1 MPFNYVKRL
10 RAVEEVD
17 YDIVMAEDTDPRKI
31 DVSHQCYRTEMGLP
45 WVMPIVR
52 EIEKVLANNIKENIK
67 YSSFGSNEFRH
78 AVTEF
83 VLGKEH
89 VRVMS
94 GQTFIIQLFWQRVF
108 LNQNNI
114 DIMITI
120 IIHWILRNNTGMI
133 EDLCTIPSDAVVM
146 FYACC
151 HNPTGCDPTVKQ
163 WKYIAEAIGMRLFPI
178 IDLSYQGLASG
189 DPDEDAFPVRLFA
202 RLGVEMAVCVS
213 FSQNFLLYNDR
224 VGALIL
230 IARYAQDIPAL
241 KGHLAT
247 MIAALHGS
255 PPYHGAEIVTTI
267 LKNPKYYEQ
276 WRACLKKIR
285 DQTQNARNC
294 FVGTLKSFGVPGN
307 WDYITRGKGMST
319 FTSLTDRQIQHLIL
333 YHHVYI
339 RKNGS
344 FNIGSL
350 SDNNVEY
357 VAEAI
362 ADSMKEYPDIDD
374 IGQ

>member
-1 MPFNYVKRL
+1 
-10 RAVEEVD
+10 
-17 YDIVMAEDTDPRKI
+17 
-31 DVSHQCYRTEMGLP
+31 MGLP

-94 GQTFIIQLFWQRVF
+94 GQVLTVQTVSSTGALRLVSELAWKKLNLRQVYVPNLTWDIYHPAF
-108 LNQNNI
+108 LAAGFPKPKQYRYYDHNNHTL
-114 DIMITI
+114 DFE
-120 IIHWILRNNTGMI
+120 GMI

>member
-94 GQTFIIQLFWQRVF
+94 GQ
-108 LNQNNI
+108 
-114 DIMITI
+114 
-120 IIHWILRNNTGMI
+120 NNTGMI